1 MGEHSSAVL
10 GPRIFFGIAAIVA
23 LVLVASAVAS
33 AASGGCQLVFS
44 LGPVAAL
51 GPAAGAAPQVGPA
64 VPGGPSNCQAYVDLQ
79 TLVLEVVLGALLLLT
94 ALYLGRAPSAWG
106 RILAVGAAAG
116 LIAAFAA
123 SFAIVQMASSDQPQA
138 NPRIAILLIAAL
150 PPIAALASIAVLWR
164 TARRGRDGMTRPT

>member
-1 MGEHSSAVL
+1 MAEHSSAVL
-10 GPRIFFGIAAIVA
+10 GARIFFGIAAIVA

-51 GPAAGAAPQVGPA
+51 GPAGAAPQVGPA
-64 VPGGPSNCQAYVDLQ
+64 VPGGLSNCQAYVDLQ
-79 TLVLEVVLGALLLLT
+79 TLVFELVLGALLVLT

-106 RILAVGAAAG
+106 RVVAVGAAAG

-164 TARRGRDGMTRPT
+164 TARRGATA